1 MWHWIVDTVTE
12 ASPSAAGLFWLAY
25 CAVWGWIAAQFV

>member
-1 MWHWIVDTVTE
+1 MLHYIMDCIE
-12 ASPSAAGLFWLAY
+12 GRPFSARGWFWLAY

>member
-12 ASPSAAGLFWLAY
+12 ASPTVGGFFWLGY
-25 CAVWGWIAAQFV
+25 CAVWGWIIAQFV